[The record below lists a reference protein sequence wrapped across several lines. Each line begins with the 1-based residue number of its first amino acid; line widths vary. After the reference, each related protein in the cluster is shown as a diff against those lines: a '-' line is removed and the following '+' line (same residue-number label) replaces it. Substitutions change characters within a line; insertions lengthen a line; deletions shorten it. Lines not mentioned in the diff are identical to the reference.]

1 MNERDT
7 RQLVAIAG
15 LSAASI
21 GAVVALGRKEFLNDH
36 PIIAVLGI
44 TSIVSGSG
52 YYIANLA
59 VR

>member
-21 GAVVALGRKEFLNDH
+21 GAVVALGRKE
-36 PIIAVLGI
+36 P
-44 TSIVSGSG
+44 
-52 YYIANLA
+52 
-59 VR
+59 